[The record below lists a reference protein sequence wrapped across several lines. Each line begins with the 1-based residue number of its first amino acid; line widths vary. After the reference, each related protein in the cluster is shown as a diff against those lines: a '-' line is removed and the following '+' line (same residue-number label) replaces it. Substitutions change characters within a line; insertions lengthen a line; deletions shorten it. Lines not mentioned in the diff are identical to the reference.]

1 MFVIDDELQEFVES
15 GVAVLVGA
23 VDAEGKPHL
32 AYAWGPRVHP
42 GRSRI
47 SIYIDGPRAAPL
59 LGGRESNPQFAAT
72 FTDPVSVR
80 SIQLKGR
87 VVEVAEPNESEQAWV
102 NRHRDAMTASTALI
116 GDSPQVIRNLWMQEA
131 TVRVDFTVERA
142 FDQTPGPNAGQPL

>member
-1 MFVIDDELQEFVES
+1 MFVIDDELKEFVES

-23 VDAEGKPHL
+23 VDAEGKPRL

-42 GRSRI
+42 GGTRVSV
-47 SIYIDGPRAAPL
+47 YIDAPRASPVLAD
-59 LGGRESNPQFAAT
+59 RELNPQFAAT

-87 VVEVAEPNESEQAWV
+87 ILEVTEPNEAERAWV
-102 NRHRDAMTASTALI
+102 NRHRDAMTASTSLI
-116 GDSPQVIRNLWMQEA
+116 GDSPQAIRNLWMDDD